1 MSTIFEQNPA
11 LTAVVCAAV
20 VLLALLAAM
29 ALLRRKEARERE
41 AMEERILDE
50 QAEML
55 DRLREAM
62 FESARGAREGQEQSL
77 RLLNQTMSA
86 SATARQLSDA
96 SMAMETRQ
104 ERMRQT
110 LDERLAAITALNDAK
125 LEQMRQTVS
134 EKLETRLNES
144 FALVNAQL
152 SQLSRTTEE
161 RQERLRRTVD
171 ERLDGIARLNDQKL
185 EQMRQTVSEKL
196 ESTLENRL
204 GESFKAVS
212 EQLLRVYKGLG
223 EMQSLAQG
231 VGDLKKVL
239 TNVKTRGVWGE
250 VRLRALL
257 EDCLSPGQYL
267 ENAQVTPGSMERVE
281 FAIRLPAADGE
292 GALLPVDSK
301 FPQEDYLRLVEAAQ
315 AGDAEGMR
323 AAQKQLENAVREQ
336 ARRISDKYIKP
347 PATTDYAVLFLP
359 VESLYAEVARV
370 DGLLEGLQNKYRVL
384 VSGPSTFAALLTS
397 LQMGFRTVALQ
408 KRSGEVLK
416 LLAAVKEEFQ
426 KYGEAVQKARTRL
439 EQASGDLDAIDTRAR
454 ALNRKLRDV
463 GEDAPALA
471 QGDAN

>member
-1 MSTIFEQNPA
+1 MLTMLEQAPA
-11 LTAVVCAAV
+11 LTALLAAAIVLAV
-20 VLLALLAAM
+20 VLAALL
-29 ALLRRKEARERE
+29 LVRRREARERE
-41 AMEERILDE
+41 EMEERILDE

-62 FESARGAREGQEQSL
+62 FESARGAREGQEQSM
-77 RLLNQTMSA
+77 RLLNQTA
-86 SATARQLSDA
+86 SAAATAQQLSGL
-96 SMAMETRQ
+96 AMDMGTRQ
-104 ERMRQT
+104 DRLRQT
-110 LDERLAAITALNDAK
+110 LDERLAALAALNDAKLEGMRRTMDERLDAIVRLNDRK
-125 LEQMRQTVS
+125 LEQMRQTV
-134 EKLETRLNES
+134 
-144 FALVNAQL
+144 A
-152 SQLSRTTEE
+152 
-161 RQERLRRTVD
+161 
-171 ERLDGIARLNDQKL
+171 
-185 EQMRQTVSEKL
+185 EKL
-196 ESTLENRL
+196 ESTLETRL
-204 GESFKAVS
+204 GESFRRVD
-212 EQLLRVYKGLG
+212 EQLSRVYKGLG

-315 AGDAEGMR
+315 AGDAEGVR

-463 GEDAPALA
+463 GEETPALA

>member
-1 MSTIFEQNPA
+1 MPTIFEQNPA

-29 ALLRRKEARERE
+29 ALLRRKETRERE

-125 LEQMRQTVS
+125 LEQMR
-134 EKLETRLNES
+134 
-144 FALVNAQL
+144 
-152 SQLSRTTEE
+152 
-161 RQERLRRTVD
+161 RTVD

-204 GESFKAVS
+204 GESFKAVN

-315 AGDAEGMR
+315 AGDAEGVR

-463 GEDAPALA
+463 GEEPPALA

>member
-1 MSTIFEQNPA
+1 MPTIFEQNPA

-20 VLLALLAAM
+20 VLLALLAAL

-96 SMAMETRQ
+96 SMAIETRQ
-104 ERMRQT
+104 ERLRQT

-125 LEQMRQTVS
+125 LEQM
-134 EKLETRLNES
+134 
-144 FALVNAQL
+144 
-152 SQLSRTTEE
+152 
-161 RQERLRRTVD
+161 RRTVD

-204 GESFKAVS
+204 GESFKAVN

-257 EDCLSPGQYL
+257 EDSLSPGQYL
-267 ENAQVTPGSMERVE
+267 ENAQVMPGSMERVE
-281 FAIRLPAADGE
+281 FAIRLPATDGE

-315 AGDAEGMR
+315 AGDAEGVR

-416 LLAAVKEEFQ
+416 LLTAVKEEFQ

-454 ALNRKLRDV
+454 VLNRKLRDV

>member
-1 MSTIFEQNPA
+1 MPTIFEQNPA
-11 LTAVVCAAV
+11 LTAMVCAAV

-29 ALLRRKEARERE
+29 ALLRRKETRERE

-125 LEQMRQTVS
+125 LEQMR
-134 EKLETRLNES
+134 
-144 FALVNAQL
+144 
-152 SQLSRTTEE
+152 
-161 RQERLRRTVD
+161 RTVD

-204 GESFKAVS
+204 GESFKAVN
-212 EQLLRVYKGLG
+212 EQLSRVYKGLG

-250 VRLRALL
+250 VRLRSLL

-267 ENAQVTPGSMERVE
+267 ENAQVTSGSMERVE

-315 AGDAEGMR
+315 AGDAEGVR

-370 DGLLEGLQNKYRVL
+370 DGLLESLQNKYRVL

-454 ALNRKLRDV
+454 VLNRKLRDV
-463 GEDAPALA
+463 GEEAPALA

>member
-1 MSTIFEQNPA
+1 MPTIFEQNPA

-20 VLLALLAAM
+20 VLLALLAAL

-96 SMAMETRQ
+96 SMAIETRQ
-104 ERMRQT
+104 ERLRQT

-125 LEQMRQTVS
+125 LEQM
-134 EKLETRLNES
+134 
-144 FALVNAQL
+144 
-152 SQLSRTTEE
+152 
-161 RQERLRRTVD
+161 RRTVD

-204 GESFKAVS
+204 GESFKAVN

-315 AGDAEGMR
+315 AGDAEGVR